1 MLIRKKP
8 PRPHAPHEPI
18 LHENHRR
25 PVTRRELLSAGFMG
39 ASGLIMAPAWLA
51 ALLKPGDARAGISLD
66 PDIAKLA
73 TGTATD
79 GTQQCS
85 ISNGAGLIPFICF
98 DLAGG
103 ANLVGSEVIV
113 GVQGGQANFLSTA
126 GYGKMGVPGN
136 MVPSA
141 AGFVSSALGLLWHAD
156 GAILRGILSKATS
169 PATAAGTNGAV
180 FPALSENDTNINPH
194 NPMYGIATVGA
205 SGSLLT
211 LVGTEPT
218 VSGGNSMA
226 PPNLGG
232 VMINPALQP
241 STIDQPSDAIGLVSS
256 GGANADPLSVEIQET
271 QSRISSGDV
280 NLTTGQGLYDT
291 SASDPAA
298 AFTGVLSEPG
308 GGTPG
313 VQLYTDTAADAQLK
327 NQVRCNYVKA
337 AFNSAN
343 FGNPSDL
350 DPRQDSSITGGGTP
364 IFTAADFGD
373 SDVAM
378 TATVMKLVLNGFAGA
393 GTISLG
399 GFDYHDNTRA
409 TGEMRNFKAGQM
421 IGAVLEY
428 AQRIGKPVMI
438 YVFSDGS
445 LTSSSMVDS
454 TPDGRDKLAWQ
465 GDSSSVAA
473 TFFLLYNPKG
483 RTPPLKGAA
492 SQQIGYFSAD
502 GSVVS
507 TSSPGANSVVQLVE
521 MVVLNYL
528 SLHTSLQGT
537 FGSKFPQQGLGSDS
551 DQQSLIAFP
560 PIV

>member
-8 PRPHAPHEPI
+8 PRPHAPGEP
-18 LHENHRR
+18 LLYDNHPR
-25 PVTRRELLSAGFMG
+25 PVTRRELLSAGMLG
-39 ASGLIMAPAWLA
+39 ASGLVMAPAWLA
-51 ALLKPGDARAGISLD
+51 ALFKPGRADGAITLSS
-66 PDIAKLA
+66 DIQNLA
-73 TGTATD
+73 TD
-79 GTQQCS
+79 KSQCN
-85 ISNGAGLIPFICF
+85 ISQGAGLIPFICF

-136 MVPSA
+136 MVPTA
-141 AGFVSSALGLLWHAD
+141 AGFVSNALGLLWHSD
-156 GAILRGILSKATS
+156 GAILRGIMTKATS
-169 PATAAGTNGAV
+169 PATTANTNGAV

-205 SGSLLT
+205 NGSLLT

-218 VSGGNSMA
+218 ISGGNSVA

-232 VMINPALQP
+232 VMINSALQP
-241 STIDQPSDAIGLVSS
+241 STIDRPSDAVGLVSS
-256 GGANADPLSVEIQET
+256 GSAADELSVAVQES
-271 QSRISSGDV
+271 QVRISGGTAYTPNAPSP
-280 NLTTGQGLYDT
+280 Q
-291 SASDPAA
+291 SD
-298 AFTGVLSEPG
+298 FTGVLTAPVSGTPG
-308 GGTPG
+308 VPG
-313 VQLYTDTAADAQLK
+313 VQLYADTTADAALK
-327 NQVRCNYVKA
+327 NQVRCSYVKA
-337 AFNSAN
+337 AYNSAN
-343 FGNPSDL
+343 YGNPSDL
-350 DPRQDSSITGGGTP
+350 DPQQDANITGGGTP
-364 IFTAADFGD
+364 IFTAADFSD
-373 SDVAM
+373 RDVAM

-409 TGEMRNFKAGQM
+409 TGETRNFKAGQM

-428 AQRIGKPVMI
+428 AQRLGKPVMI

-454 TPDGRDKLAWQ
+454 TPAGRGKLAWQ
-465 GDSSSVAA
+465 GDSSSVAS
-473 TFFLLYNPKG
+473 TFFLLYNPNG
-483 RTPPLKGAA
+483 RTQPINGAA

-528 SLHTSLQGT
+528 SLHTSLQGQFAT
-537 FGSKFPQQGLGSDS
+537 KFPQQGLGSPT
-551 DQQSLIAFP
+551 DQAALIAFP

>member
-8 PRPHAPHEPI
+8 PRPHALHEPI

-25 PVTRRELLSAGFMG
+25 PVTRRELLSAGLLG
-39 ASGLIMAPAWLA
+39 ASGLVMAPAWLA
-51 ALLKPGDARAGISLD
+51 ALLEPGKAQGAIPLSS
-66 PDIAKLA
+66 DIQALLA
-73 TGTATD
+73 SNQCNV
-79 GTQQCS
+79 TQ
-85 ISNGAGLIPFICF
+85 GAGLIPFICF

-136 MVPSA
+136 MVPSSGA
-141 AGFVSSALGLLWHAD
+141 FVSNVLGLLWHSD
-156 GAILRGILSKATS
+156 GAILRGILSKVSAGTS
-169 PATAAGTNGAV
+169 AATNGAV

-194 NPMYGIATVGA
+194 NPMYGIAKVGA
-205 SGSLLT
+205 NGSLLT

-232 VMINPALQP
+232 IAIDPALQP
-241 STIDQPSDAIGLVSS
+241 STIDQPSDAVGLVST
-256 GGANADPLSVEIQET
+256 GGASSDPLSVAVQES
-271 QSRISSGDV
+271 QERISAG
-280 NLTTGQGLYDT
+280 TALYDS
-291 SASDPAA
+291 SATDPAA
-298 AFTGVLSEPG
+298 AFTGTLTEPDTATN
-308 GGTPG
+308 TPG
-313 VQLYTDTAADAQLK
+313 VQLYTASASDAQLK
-327 NQVRCNYVKA
+327 NQVRCSYVKA
-337 AFNSAN
+337 VSNAAN

-350 DPRQDSSITGGGTP
+350 DPTQDANIVGP
-364 IFTAADFGD
+364 IFNASDFSD
-373 SDVAM
+373 SNVAM

-393 GTISLG
+393 GTISLS

-409 TGEMRNFKAGQM
+409 TGETRNFQAGQM

-428 AQRIGKPVMI
+428 AARIGKPVMI

-445 LTSSSMVDS
+445 LTSSSMVDT
-454 TPDGRDKLAWQ
+454 TPAGRDKLAWQ
-465 GDSSSVAA
+465 GDSSAVAA
-473 TFFLLYNPKG
+473 TFMLVYSPKG
-483 RTPPLKGAA
+483 RPQLLNGAA

-507 TSSPGANSVVQLVE
+507 TSSPGANSVVQLVQ
-521 MVVLNYL
+521 MAVLNYL
-528 SLHTSLQGT
+528 SLHGNLLGQFSTL
-537 FGSKFPQQGLGSDS
+537 FPQQALGSSS
-551 DQQSLIAFP
+551 DQAALTAFA